1 MTLPSEP
8 PGGWITE
15 VTFGSMFPSTLVVV
29 YRIWVTFTGVGMVAT
44 ESIVRSR
51 KTVPG
56 AVFCRSVPSGAV

>member
-44 ESIVRSR
+44 W
-51 KTVPG
+51 
-56 AVFCRSVPSGAV
+56 